1 LSFSIPF
8 YTLYVSVNYIIAQV
22 SKETLLHY
30 LQQKGVISDADA
42 TRVQIERTRTP
53 KSEEML
59 IRELGLADNT
69 TIAQAKSEIFKIPFI
84 DLTAISVSE
93 SIIAEVPI
101 ENLKKYNA
109 VPFERG
115 TNSVKL
121 AMLDPFDVQ
130 ATQALQRRY
139 PPNTQIQVHIT
150 TEESINFI
158 LDRRIGDVMS
168 TEVTEALED
177 VDVPVQDIS
186 AEDPN
191 LINST
196 DLKNAPVARIVNSIM
211 QYAVTSKSSD
221 VHVEPMENR
230 LRVRFRIH
238 GIMTERL
245 TLPKTLGPAVVSRIK
260 IMSNLKIDEKRV
272 PQDGRFQV
280 KMSNNKVDIRVSVMP
295 TIFGE
300 KVVMRL
306 LESDTTGITLESTG
320 LRGNAYKVFLDALS
334 VTNGIVLVTGPTGS
348 GKTRTLACS
357 LIKVNDPKVNII
369 SLENPVEIRI
379 PGVTQVQINPDVGLT
394 FATGLRSVL
403 RQDPDIVM
411 VGEIRDE
418 ETADLAVQ
426 ASLTGH
432 LVLSTLHTNSAPAAI
447 PRLLDMGI
455 ESYLLASTIRVIA
468 AQRLPRRICSHCIGA
483 YPAVPEVV
491 DNINSVL
498 SEIKGFNLVQY
509 LTKIVNSKKQK
520 AEEGSAV
527 LKAPEV
533 GPTGEP
539 VIYLYKGAGCDRC
552 GGSGYVGR
560 IGIFEVLDVNERISR
575 MVMDNVTAQD
585 IEKEAKESG
594 MITMIQDGY
603 LKVLEGMTS
612 IEEVLRVS
620 KE

>member
-1 LSFSIPF
+1 M
-8 YTLYVSVNYIIAQV
+8 TQA
-22 SKETLLHY
+22 TLLTY

-53 KSEEML
+53 KSEEAL
-59 IRELGLADNT
+59 IRELGLADNL
-69 TIAQAKSEIFKIPFI
+69 TIAQAKSDIFKIPYI
-84 DLTAISVSE
+84 DLTSIVIDE

-101 ENLKKYNA
+101 ENLKKYSA

-115 TNSVKL
+115 TDSVKL

-139 PPNTQIQVHIT
+139 PPNTKIEVYIT
-150 TEESINFI
+150 TEESINYV

-177 VDVPVQDIS
+177 VDVPVQDIT

-191 LINST
+191 LISSS

-211 QYAVTSKSSD
+211 QYAITSKSSD
-221 VHVEPMENR
+221 IHVEPMENR

-238 GIMTERL
+238 GVMTERL

-280 KMSNNKVDIRVSVMP
+280 KMSNTKVDIRVSVMP

-320 LRGNAYKVFLDALS
+320 LRGNAYKIYLDALT

-379 PGVTQVQINPDVGLT
+379 PGVTQIQINDDVGLT

-418 ETADLAVQ
+418 ETAQLAVQ

-455 ESYLLASTIRVIA
+455 EPYLLASTIRAIA
-468 AQRLPRRICSHCIGA
+468 AQRLPRKVCTYCIQPYVA
-483 YPAVPEVV
+483 LPEVIE
-491 DNINSVL
+491 NIQSTL
-498 SEIKGFNLVQY
+498 SSIQGFDLVSY
-509 LTKIVNSKKQK
+509 INRVVTAKKQK
-520 AEEGSAV
+520 ADEGSAV
-527 LKAPEV
+527 LKAPEI
-533 GPTGEP
+533 GPDGKP

-552 GGSGYVGR
+552 GGSGYSGR
-560 IGIFEVLDVNERISR
+560 IGIFEVLDVNEKISR
-575 MVMDNVTAQD
+575 MVMENVTAQD
-585 IEKEAKESG
+585 IEKEAKQNG

-603 LKVLEGMTS
+603 LKALEGITS

>member
-1 LSFSIPF
+1 M
-8 YTLYVSVNYIIAQV
+8 AQT
-22 SKETLLHY
+22 TLLAY
-30 LQQKGVISDADA
+30 LQQKGVISEEDA
-42 TRVQIERTRTP
+42 TRVQVERTRSP
-53 KSEEML
+53 KSEEAL
-59 IRELGLADNT
+59 IRELGLADNL
-69 TIAQAKSEIFKIPFI
+69 TIAQAKSEIFKIPYI
-84 DLTAISVSE
+84 DLTALSIDE

-101 ENLKKYNA
+101 ENLKKYSA

-115 TNSVKL
+115 TNYVKL

-139 PPNTQIQVHIT
+139 PPSTRIEVYIT
-150 TEESINFI
+150 TEESINYV

-177 VDVPVQDIS
+177 VDVPVQDVT

-191 LINST
+191 LISSS

-211 QYAVTSKSSD
+211 QYAITSKSSD

-238 GIMTERL
+238 GVMTERL
-245 TLPKTLGPAVVSRIK
+245 TLPKALGPAVVSRIK
-260 IMSNLKIDEKRV
+260 IMSNLKIDEKRI

-280 KMSNNKVDIRVSVMP
+280 KMNSNKIDVRVSVMP

-306 LESDTTGITLESTG
+306 LESDTEGITLESTG
-320 LRGNAYKVFLDALS
+320 LRGSAYKVFLDALT

-357 LIKVNDPKVNII
+357 LMKVNDAKVNII
-369 SLENPVEIRI
+369 SLEDPVEIRI
-379 PGVTQVQINPDVGLT
+379 PGVTQVQINADVGLT
-394 FATGLRSVL
+394 FANGLRSVL

-418 ETADLAVQ
+418 ETAELAVQ

-432 LVLSTLHTNSAPAAI
+432 LVLSTLHTNSAAAAI

-455 ESYLLASTIRVIA
+455 EPYLLASTMRAIA
-468 AQRLPRRICSHCIGA
+468 AQRLPRKICPYCIES
-483 YPAVPEVV
+483 YAVLPEVV
-491 DNINSVL
+491 ENIQVTL
-498 SEIKGFNLVQY
+498 SGIKGFDLVAY
-509 LTKIVNSKKQK
+509 LNRVVSTKKQK
-520 AEEGSAV
+520 GEDGSAV
-527 LKAPEV
+527 LKAPEIGADGKPIV
-533 GPTGEP
+533 
-539 VIYLYKGAGCDRC
+539 YMYKGAGCDRC
-552 GGSGYVGR
+552 GGSGYSGR
-560 IGIFEVLDVNERISR
+560 IGIFEVLDVNEKISR

-585 IEKEAKESG
+585 IENEARGNG

-603 LKVLEGMTS
+603 LKALEGITS

>member
-1 LSFSIPF
+1 M
-8 YTLYVSVNYIIAQV
+8 AQ
-22 SKETLLHY
+22 ETLLHY

-42 TRVQIERTRTP
+42 TKVQIERTRSP
-53 KSEEML
+53 KSEEAVITEM
-59 IRELGLADNT
+59 GLADPV
-69 TIAQAKSEIFKIPFI
+69 TIAKAKSEIFRIPFI
-84 DLTAISVSE
+84 DLTKISVPE
-93 SIIAEVPI
+93 SVIAEVPI
-101 ENLKKYNA
+101 DNLKKYRT

-115 TNSVKL
+115 TNYVNL

-139 PPNTQIQVHIT
+139 PPNTKLQVYIT
-150 TEESINFI
+150 TEEGINYM

-177 VDVPVQDIS
+177 VDVPVQDIT

-191 LINST
+191 FINSG

-221 VHVEPMENR
+221 VHIEPMENR
-230 LRVRFRIH
+230 LRVRFRIN

-245 TLPKTLGPAVVSRIK
+245 VLPKVLAPAVVSRVK

-280 KMSNNKVDIRVSVMP
+280 RMNTNKVDIRVSVMP

-306 LESDTTGITLESTG
+306 LESDTSGITLESTG
-320 LRGNAYKVFLDALS
+320 LRGNAYKIFLDALS
-334 VTNGIVLVTGPTGS
+334 VTNGIILVTGPTGS

-369 SLENPVEIRI
+369 SLENPVEIRV
-379 PGVTQVQINPDVGLT
+379 PGVTQVQINPEVGLT

-403 RQDPDIVM
+403 RQDPDVVM

-418 ETADLAVQ
+418 ETAQLAVQ

-468 AQRLPRRICSHCIGA
+468 AQRLPRKICSSCIQS
-483 YPAVPEVV
+483 YVAVPEVV
-491 DNINSVL
+491 DNLVSVL
-498 SEIKGFNLVQY
+498 SGIKDFDLVQY
-509 LTKIVNSKKQK
+509 LNRMVATKKQRG
-520 AEEGSAV
+520 EEGSAV
-527 LKAPEV
+527 LEPPQI
-533 GPTGEP
+533 GPDGKP
-539 VIYLYKGAGCDRC
+539 IIHLYKGAGCDRC
-552 GGSGYVGR
+552 GGSGYSGR
-560 IGIFEVLDVNERISR
+560 IGIFEVLDVNEKISR
-575 MVMDNVTAQD
+575 MVMENVTAQD
-585 IEKEAKESG
+585 IETEAKKNG
-594 MITMIQDGY
+594 MITMTQDGY
-603 LKVLEGMTS
+603 LKVLEGITS

>member
-1 LSFSIPF
+1 MSTDS
-8 YTLYVSVNYIIAQV
+8 
-22 SKETLLHY
+22 LLTY
-30 LQQKGVISDADA
+30 LQQQGVVTQADA
-42 TRVQIERTRTP
+42 TRVQVERSRSP
-53 KSEEML
+53 KSEESI
-59 IRELGLADNT
+59 IREMGLADDLS
-69 TIAQAKSEIFKIPFI
+69 IAKAKSAIFNIPFI
-84 DLTAISVSE
+84 DLKNLTIAE

-101 ENLKKYNA
+101 ENLKKYKT

-115 TNSVKL
+115 ENFVKL
-121 AMLDPFDVQ
+121 AMIDPFDIQ

-139 PPNTQIQVHIT
+139 PPNTRLQVYIT
-150 TEESINFI
+150 TEESINHV

-168 TEVTEALED
+168 TEVTQALED
-177 VDVPVQDIS
+177 VDVPVQEIT
-186 AEDPN
+186 EDPN
-191 LINST
+191 LIDSV

-245 TLPKTLGPAVVSRIK
+245 VLPKTLGPAVVSRIK

-280 KMSNNKVDIRVSVMP
+280 KIKNIKVDIRVSVMP
-295 TIFGE
+295 TIHGE

-306 LESDTTGITLESTG
+306 LESDTSGITLESTG

-357 LIKVNDPKVNII
+357 LIKVNDPGVNII

-379 PGVTQVQINPDVGLT
+379 PGVTQIQINDDVGLT
-394 FATGLRSVL
+394 FANGLRSVL

-411 VGEIRDE
+411 VGEIRDQ
-418 ETADLAVQ
+418 ETAELAVQ

-432 LVLSTLHTNSAPAAI
+432 LVLSTLHTNSAAAAI

-455 ESYLLASTIRVIA
+455 EPFLLASTVRVVA
-468 AQRLPRRICSHCIGA
+468 AQRLPRKICTNCIQPFEA
-483 YPAVPEVV
+483 SPEV
-491 DNINSVL
+491 IETLLKGL
-498 SEIKGFNLVQY
+498 SGIKDFDIVQY
-509 LTKIVNSKKQK
+509 INRVVIAKKAK
-520 AEEGSAV
+520 GEEGSAV
-527 LKAPEV
+527 MKSPEI
-533 GPTGEP
+533 GPDGKP
-539 VIYLYKGAGCDRC
+539 RVYLYKGVGCDRC
-552 GGSGYVGR
+552 GGSGYSGR
-560 IGIFEVLDVNERISR
+560 IGIFEVLDVSEKISR
-575 MVMDNVTAQD
+575 MIMDNVTAQD
-585 IEKEAKESG
+585 IENEAKEHG

-603 LKVLEGMTS
+603 LKVLEGITS

>member
-1 LSFSIPF
+1 L
-8 YTLYVSVNYIIAQV
+8 TAQV
-22 SKETLLHY
+22 SRETLLQY
-30 LQQKGVISDADA
+30 LQKKGVISESDAA
-42 TRVQIERTRTP
+42 RIQVERTKTP
-53 KSEEML
+53 KSEEAI
-59 IRELGLADNT
+59 IREMGLADNL
-69 TIAQAKSEIFKIPFI
+69 TIAQAKSELFKIPFV
-84 DLTAISVSE
+84 DLTQISIPE
-93 SIIAEVPI
+93 STIAEVPI
-101 ENLKKYNA
+101 DNLKKYGA
-109 VPFERG
+109 VPFERS

-139 PPNTQIQVHIT
+139 PPGTRLEVHIA
-150 TEESINFI
+150 TEEGISYV

-168 TEVTEALED
+168 TEVTEALEE
-177 VDVPVQDIS
+177 VDVPVQDIT

-191 LINST
+191 LINSS

-221 VHVEPMENR
+221 IHIEPMENR

-245 TLPKTLGPAVVSRIK
+245 TLPKTLGPAVVSRVK
-260 IMSNLKIDEKRV
+260 ILSNLKIDEKRI

-280 KMSNNKVDIRVSVMP
+280 KMSNVKVDIRVSIMP

-306 LESDTTGITLESTG
+306 LESDTTGITLEGTG
-320 LRGNAYKVFLDALS
+320 LRGNGYKVFLDALS

-357 LIKVNDPKVNII
+357 LMKVNDPKVNII

-379 PGVTQVQINPDVGLT
+379 PGVTQIQINPDVGLT

-403 RQDPDIVM
+403 RQDPDVVM

-418 ETADLAVQ
+418 ETAELAVQ

-468 AQRLPRRICSHCIGA
+468 AQRLPRRICKHCIEA
-483 YPAVPEVV
+483 YPAMPEVV
-491 DNINSVL
+491 ANILEHL
-498 SEIKGFNLVQY
+498 SDIKGFDLVQY
-509 LTKIVNSKKQK
+509 LTRMVASKKQR

-533 GPTGEP
+533 GPDGKP
-539 VIYLYKGAGCDRC
+539 IIYLYKGAGCDRC
-552 GGSGYVGR
+552 GGSGYSGR
-560 IGIFEVLDVNERISR
+560 IGIFEVLDVNEKISR
-575 MVMDNVTAQD
+575 MVMENVTAQD
-585 IEKEAKESG
+585 IENEARANG

-603 LKVLEGMTS
+603 LKVLEGLTS

>member
-1 LSFSIPF
+1 M
-8 YTLYVSVNYIIAQV
+8 AQ
-22 SKETLLHY
+22 ETLLHY
-30 LQQKGVISDADA
+30 LQQKGVISEADA
-42 TRVQIERTRTP
+42 TKVQIERTRSP
-53 KSEEML
+53 KSEEAVITEM
-59 IRELGLADNT
+59 GLADPV
-69 TIAQAKSEIFKIPFI
+69 TIAQAKSEIFRIPFI
-84 DLTAISVSE
+84 DLTKISVPE
-93 SIIAEVPI
+93 SVIAEVPI
-101 ENLKKYNA
+101 DNLKKYRT

-115 TNSVKL
+115 TNYVNL

-139 PPNTQIQVHIT
+139 PPNTKLQVYIT
-150 TEESINFI
+150 TEEGINYM

-177 VDVPVQDIS
+177 VDVPVQDIT

-191 LINST
+191 FINSG

-221 VHVEPMENR
+221 VHIEPMENR
-230 LRVRFRIH
+230 LRVRFRIN

-245 TLPKTLGPAVVSRIK
+245 VLPKVLAPAVVSRVK

-280 KMSNNKVDIRVSVMP
+280 RMNTNKVDIRVSVMP

-306 LESDTTGITLESTG
+306 LESDTSGITLESTG
-320 LRGNAYKVFLDALS
+320 LRGNAYKIFLDALS
-334 VTNGIVLVTGPTGS
+334 VTNGIILVTGPTGS

-369 SLENPVEIRI
+369 SLENPVEIRV

-403 RQDPDIVM
+403 RQDPDVVM

-418 ETADLAVQ
+418 ETAQLAVQ

-432 LVLSTLHTNSAPAAI
+432 LVLSTLHTNSAAAAI

-468 AQRLPRRICSHCIGA
+468 AQRLPRKICSSCIQS
-483 YPAVPEVV
+483 YVAVPEVV
-491 DNINSVL
+491 DNLISVL
-498 SEIKGFNLVQY
+498 SGIKDFDLVQY
-509 LTKIVNSKKQK
+509 LNRMVATKKQRG
-520 AEEGSAV
+520 EEGSAV
-527 LKAPEV
+527 LELPQI
-533 GPTGEP
+533 GPDGKP
-539 VIYLYKGAGCDRC
+539 IIHLYKGAGCDRC
-552 GGSGYVGR
+552 GGSGYSGR
-560 IGIFEVLDVNERISR
+560 IGIFEVLDVNEKISR
-575 MVMDNVTAQD
+575 MVMENVTSQD
-585 IEKEAKESG
+585 IEKEARSNG
-594 MITMIQDGY
+594 MITMTQDGY
-603 LKVLEGMTS
+603 LKVLEGVTS